1 MVTNLRVKPQ
11 SEQVGKI
18 NPFVCAFKSM
28 GDNKYEGAIVE
39 VSKQLAEQFG
49 MSVVVVDMAFY
60 TSGIR
65 HNIPSGPTAYD
76 TISSLEKCYNKC
88 IPGLLDYFHDKC
100 MLNKSSLKDVVINMN
115 VSRGKVAVL
124 PAKRKLDSDVDCI
137 TNSNYALDL
146 KANLFVK
153 ESSLWDSLYNDL
165 IELCLGI
172 DIILINTPLGLED
185 SFNKIAL
192 ADPAVNLVFYFSDR
206 VDNQEVEK
214 SILRRI
220 ATPDKI
226 ITVANN
232 SDSLFNK
239 SLLTDQSISFTP
251 KAIADNILAV
261 YNKK

>member
-11 SEQVGKI
+11 PERVEER

-49 MSVVVVDMAFY
+49 MSVAVVDMAFY

-65 HNIPSGPTAYD
+65 HKMPSGPIAYD
-76 TISSLEKCYNKC
+76 IRSRLENCHNKC
-88 IPGLLDYFHDKC
+88 IPGLLDYFHNKY

-124 PAKRKLDSDVDCI
+124 PAKRKLDSHVDCI

-192 ADPAVNLVFYFSDR
+192 AEPAINLVFYFSDR
-206 VDNQEVEK
+206 VDTQEVEK
-214 SILRRI
+214 SILKRI
-220 ATPDKI
+220 ASPDKI

>member
-49 MSVVVVDMAFY
+49 MSVALVDMAFY
-60 TSGIR
+60 TSDIR
-65 HNIPSGPTAYD
+65 RKMPSSPIAYD
-76 TISSLEKCYNKC
+76 IRSRLENCHNKC

-100 MLNKSSLKDVVINMN
+100 MRDKSGLKDVVINMK
-115 VSRGKVAVL
+115 VGRGKVVLL
-124 PAKRKLDSDVDCI
+124 PAKRKLDSDVDWI
-137 TNSNYALDL
+137 VHSNYELDL

-192 ADPAVNLVFYFSDR
+192 ADPAVNLVFYFSDC

-226 ITVANN
+226 ITVASN